1 MLTFQKTPLL
11 WRESDQK
18 LQHIQTGI
26 ACPAND
32 ERKSLNPGDF
42 QWKHNVD
49 CVQKM
54 ILLQIFGNAMVFASS
69 TWIIKFLD
77 QKLRKRSILEN
88 KKTTLSGSYESWGS
102 WGSSYLPGSWNIHVT
117 VSMVG
122 YQVDDEPHQYGK
134 NTCFNMSIHLKK
146 TSCLGYQAEPRKQKT
161 NSYFPLNPGCEKFQ
175 DPSLMV
181 YVKFTPHIYN

>member
-49 CVQKM
+49 CVQKNDPFANIWKCHGVCIINM
-54 ILLQIFGNAMVFASS
+54 NHQVF
-69 TWIIKFLD
+69 
-77 QKLRKRSILEN
+77 RSKIE
-88 KKTTLSGSYESWGS
+88 KKVNPWKSKKTLSGSYESWGS

-146 TSCLGYQAEPRKQKT
+146 NSCLGYQAEPRKKK
-161 NSYFPLNPGCEKFQ
+161 NELVLSIESWLWKIPGSFFHGLRK
-175 DPSLMV
+175 V
-181 YVKFTPHIYN
+181 YSPHI